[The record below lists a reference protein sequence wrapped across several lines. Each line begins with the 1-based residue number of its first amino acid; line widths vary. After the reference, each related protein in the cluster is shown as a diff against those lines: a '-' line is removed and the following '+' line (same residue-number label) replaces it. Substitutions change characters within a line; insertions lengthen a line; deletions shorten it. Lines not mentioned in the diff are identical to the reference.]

1 MDTQKLITFGLVGLA
16 AIYLGRRWVLSL
28 MAFRNNKGGCDEG
41 CGKCGMAQ
49 IAEAKGKPLNIIPLK
64 PK

>member
-1 MDTQKLITFGLVGLA
+1 MDIQKLITFGLVGLA
-16 AIYLGRRWVLSL
+16 ALYLGRRWVLSL
-28 MAFRNNKGGCDEG
+28 KAFRNNKGGCDEG

-49 IAEAKGKPLNIIPLK
+49 IAEAKGKRGFAIPLK